1 MAVAPAHHLQG
12 VINGR
17 RQSSSYA
24 SAIRQYDMLEQGQ
37 EQELATR
44 WHELGDRSAAHALV
58 TSHLRLAAK
67 VAKQYRRYGL
77 PMADLI
83 AEANLGL
90 VLAAS
95 RFEPGRGSRFSTYAL
110 WWIKATIQEYVLRSW
125 SLVKIGTTSTQRRLF
140 FRLRGEMK
148 KLGGGPVRLNEETAQ
163 TIAENLG
170 VTARDVLDMDCRLN
184 GDLSLNK
191 PINDDGQTVEWQAML
206 ADDSPNA
213 ESILEEQDESF
224 QQTNAVRAALDVLSG
239 RERRIFVARRLT
251 EQPPTL
257 DQLGREM
264 CISPERVRQIEAR
277 AFAKV
282 QRAALL
288 DFRPVF
294 RNCDGDRSERPVRR
308 SAQRSDRPW
317 PDDRL
322 HSVQHRVQRAP
333 AGQAGRTSG

>member
-1 MAVAPAHHLQG
+1 
-12 VINGR
+12 
-17 RQSSSYA
+17 
-24 SAIRQYDMLEQGQ
+24 
-37 EQELATR
+37 
-44 WHELGDRSAAHALV
+44 
-58 TSHLRLAAK
+58 
-67 VAKQYRRYGL
+67 
-77 PMADLI
+77 
-83 AEANLGL
+83 
-90 VLAAS
+90 
-95 RFEPGRGSRFSTYAL
+95 
-110 WWIKATIQEYVLRSW
+110 
-125 SLVKIGTTSTQRRLF
+125 
-140 FRLRGEMK
+140 
-148 KLGGGPVRLNEETAQ
+148 
-163 TIAENLG
+163 
-170 VTARDVLDMDCRLN
+170 
-184 GDLSLNK
+184 
-191 PINDDGQTVEWQAML
+191 ML